1 MKNKFKGTPGPWVSV
16 RMSRVCIGVGKK
28 HQAGY
33 SQMIV
38 NMILPETDEDYRR
51 ERPEIESNARLIA
64 AAPEMLEALQELVEV
79 WESGLAKS
87 IPAMNQ
93 EPAYRKAKEVIKK
106 ALGE

>member
-1 MKNKFKGTPGPWVSV
+1 
-16 RMSRVCIGVGKK
+16 
-28 HQAGY
+28 
-33 SQMIV
+33 MIV

-64 AAPEMLEALQELVEV
+64 SAPEMLEALQELVEV